1 MKPVFEWDETKASE
15 NLRKHKISFDE
26 AETVF
31 DDPLAIT
38 IPDPEHSKSER
49 RFIDLGQS
57 ETGRIIV
64 VSYTQRARAIR
75 IIGARRATRTERL
88 KYEEESQ

>member
-1 MKPVFEWDETKASE
+1 MKPVFEWDEAKARE
-15 NLRKHKISFDE
+15 NLRKHKISFEE

-38 IPDPEHSKSER
+38 IPDPDHSKSER

-57 ETGRIIV
+57 ETGKIIV
-64 VSYTQRARAIR
+64 VTYTQRARATR
-75 IIGARRATRTERL
+75 IIGARRATRAERQ
-88 KYEEESQ
+88 KYEEENQ